1 MPRSPSGRRG
11 RAIHASIL
19 ALVSLRLYLSR
30 LPFRWKMAL
39 LTVVAVLATLV
50 LVLVPM
56 YLAGRSQLAE
66 LNGRRLHAIAAS
78 IGVAVSAD
86 SLDVV
91 ARPNGQNSAA
101 FVNTRHV
108 LQRAWQAN
116 GGDVHELSD
125 GISIVSQ
132 DAGGFRYLVH
142 SSWNAG
148 QPQYNRAWEPP
159 ETLAAALVAGRAGQ
173 TPLYRT
179 ATGPRLTAAVPVQR
193 GDGTTAGFVIV
204 DMDAAH
210 ELHALRMRLARFIWL
225 PFVLLPL
232 ALVASLIGARRLT
245 AGMEIVAQHAD
256 GVARGSLRQS
266 LTFESGDEVGSLA
279 NAFRTM
285 TAGLRDLL
293 RDVEAGANEVAATAE
308 QLSSGAQELSAS
320 TQQVA
325 SAAHSIADSA
335 ARQTD
340 GIRTIVEIATRVAGR
355 AAAAAEGA
363 RRAQGAA
370 DVVAKSAARA
380 TEAAGEALQ
389 TMARITATTRE
400 AVPAVAE
407 LGEKSQE
414 IGKITDTI
422 GGIARQTNLLALNA
436 AIEAARA
443 GEHGKGFAVVAEE
456 VRTLAHES
464 AQALDMI
471 RSLATEIRAA
481 AEHTAV
487 RIGEVS
493 STVAEGETVIRGST
507 GALTQITDEIRQSRA
522 AVAAIVESVVAQ
534 QQEAETLAQEIES
547 VAVVAEQNA
556 STSQQVSGVVQE
568 QTASMMHITSSS
580 QHLASIAT
588 RLKGVMSRFD
598 L

>member
-1 MPRSPSGRRG
+1 
-11 RAIHASIL
+11 
-19 ALVSLRLYLSR
+19 
-30 LPFRWKMAL
+30 MAL
-39 LTVVAVLATLV
+39 LTVCAVLAMLV
-50 LVLVPM
+50 LVLVPL
-56 YLAGRSQLAE
+56 YFAERSQLAE
-66 LNGRRLHAIAAS
+66 LNGRRLSAIAAS
-78 IGVAVSAD
+78 TGVGVSAD
-86 SLDVV
+86 SLDVI
-91 ARPNGQNSAA
+91 AQPGGQNSAA
-101 FVNTRHV
+101 FVQARGV
-108 LQRAWQAN
+108 LERAWEAN
-116 GGDVHELSD
+116 GGDVRELSD
-125 GISIVSQ
+125 GIVIVRQ
-132 DAGGFRYLVH
+132 DAGGFRFLVH

-159 ETLAAALVAGRAGQ
+159 AALSAALAGNHAGH

-179 ATGPRLTAAVPVQR
+179 NTGPRLAAAVPIQR
-193 GDGTTAGFVIV
+193 GDGTTAGFVVV
-204 DMDAAH
+204 DMDASH
-210 ELHALRMRLARFIWL
+210 ELSALASRLARFIWL
-225 PFVLLPL
+225 PLVLTAL
-232 ALVASLIGARRLT
+232 ALVVALVGARRLT
-245 AGMEIVAQHAD
+245 AGMEVVAQHAD
-256 GVARGSLRQS
+256 SVARGSLRQS
-266 LTFESGDEVGSLA
+266 LTFESGDEVGALA

-293 RDVEAGANEVAATAE
+293 RDVETGANEVAATAE
-308 QLSSGAQELSAS
+308 QLSSGAEQLSAS

-325 SAAHSIADSA
+325 GAAHSIADSA
-335 ARQTD
+335 SRQTD
-340 GIRTIVEIATRVAGR
+340 GIRTIVDIATRVAGR
-355 AAAAAEGA
+355 ATAAAESA
-363 RRAQGAA
+363 RRAQTAA
-370 DVVAKSAARA
+370 DVVANSAARA
-380 TEAAGEALQ
+380 TAAAGEALE
-389 TMARITATTRE
+389 TMARITTVTRD

-471 RSLATEIRAA
+471 RSLAAEIRAA

-487 RIGEVS
+487 RIGDVS
-493 STVAEGETVIRGST
+493 TTVTEGEAVIHGST
-507 GALTQITDEIRQSRA
+507 TALTQISDEIRQSRS

-534 QQEAETLAQEIES
+534 QQEAETLAHEIES

-568 QTASMMHITSSS
+568 QTASMMHITASS

-588 RLKGVMSRFD
+588 RLKGVMARFE